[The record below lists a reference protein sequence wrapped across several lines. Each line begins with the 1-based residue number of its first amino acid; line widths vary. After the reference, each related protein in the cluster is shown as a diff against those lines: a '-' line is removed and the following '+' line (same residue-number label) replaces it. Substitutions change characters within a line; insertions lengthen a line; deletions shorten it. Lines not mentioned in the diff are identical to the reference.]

1 MFTEHPG
8 TTDVLEH
15 RIDTGTARPW
25 RCNPRPLSARKRD
38 LLDAALDEMI
48 ATGAVRRSQSP
59 WAFPVV
65 LAPKKDGT
73 ARLCVDYRQLN
84 AVTVRDAYPF
94 PSIESIMYA
103 LGNAS
108 VFTILDCS
116 RGFLQIPVGEED
128 IQKTAFTCH
137 RGLFE
142 FTRLPFGL
150 SNSPASFQ
158 RLMDVVLDDAKFNYA
173 MAYMDDV
180 VVFSKSFDEHLV
192 HLGNVLSRMRD
203 AGLTINPGKVQ
214 LASPKVDLLGFVV
227 DLGTLSP
234 NEDKLRAILEYPR
247 PHDVKSLQR
256 FLGMVGFYRQFIP
269 HCASLAKPLYEL
281 LRKNSQWAWGPRQ
294 EEAFRSLSQA
304 IADTAKLWLPD
315 LNKPFVMQTDASDYG
330 LGAVLLQEH
339 DGGLCPVGFASRTL
353 SPAEMNYS
361 VTEKECLAVMFGLKK
376 FDMYLDGTT
385 FTIQT
390 DHQALSWLQ
399 RLKKPSGRLAR
410 WALALQGY
418 SYHVEYLKGNAN
430 KVADALSRAPLGY
443 SCELQQEP
451 QCQGRSST
459 GCVGDLNLVRAA
471 RRGRSSLPAEER
483 GGEIGCAC
491 DYANLPEGVERQTE
505 EGDLVAAIGLNRAGN
520 SLSCGTI
527 VSREEL
533 LEAQKSDGL
542 CQRVSEKLADN
553 SAADTGNAGRDDD
566 GCLDSYL
573 LSEDGLLLR
582 YVPGLDEE
590 DESVSPFK
598 VVVPR
603 KLRRVFMRYFHDS
616 ALAGHGSGSK
626 TFHKLCRVATWPGMR
641 QDVMRFTRSCPV
653 CQKAKPRGGKP
664 PGFMQPVV
672 SSYPWHIVA
681 CDVMGPFPRSPRGNQ
696 YLLVVTDH
704 FSKWVELFPLR
715 KLVSERIWDR
725 LMETFSRFGFPAQLI
740 TDNASYFTGRVFVDS
755 CAALGIQHKRT
766 TPYHPQANITERV
779 NRNLKHMLVAL
790 TDRHKD
796 WDVRLTELG
805 FATRTTVNR
814 STGFSPAYLN
824 FGKEV
829 AFPLENG
836 LRQCT
841 EPIAR
846 NLSRY
851 ASELRS
857 RLSDAVNSARE
868 SLDAARSEQARQYDK
883 GHRPLSYEVGDLVLK
898 RTHPLSN
905 AAIGFAASLAQRW
918 EGPFRVIS
926 RLSRLSYRLRRV
938 NTAEETGPVHV
949 GDLKR
954 YHERDHAADEGDESI
969 RPPNQLQ
976 GDQGGFS
983 PRTPNPRHATPNA
996 VVRDRSATRSTRLPR
1011 RGSRTAPS
1019 AGPTPRAT
1027 PSHHSVAT
1035 WTVQV
1040 GEEPVCFVSSRRWR
1054 DQPRPLRGG
1063 ASETVAAT
1071 FRGHLLSDRHPSEPP
1086 AVYTEEETA
1095 RLCGTCGGLVIH
1107 RTTHE
1112 LGDRHRTALATRT
1125 PAVPDA
1131 PPAPSAE
1138 DAVAAALRI
1147 LREFRPELLLEA
1159 GSPPRGTAT
1168 AGDLPTAGVTL
1179 NPVPPSDQAP
1189 KSTAAFD
1196 QELMDFLGSNPPSG
1210 P

>member
-234 NEDKLRAILEYPR
+234 NEDKLRAILDYPR

-430 KVADALSRAPLGY
+430 KVAEALSRAPLGY
-443 SCELQQEP
+443 SRELQQES

-459 GCVGDLNLVRAA
+459 GCVGDLDLVRAA

-846 NLSRY
+846 NLSR
-851 ASELRS
+851 APKKTSGPSKQVGVHSKPKGKRVGAPPGKNL
-857 RLSDAVNSARE
+857 ARPV
-868 SLDAARSEQARQYDK
+868 AQA
-883 GHRPLSYEVGDLVLK
+883 
-898 RTHPLSN
+898 
-905 AAIGFAASLAQRW
+905 
-918 EGPFRVIS
+918 
-926 RLSRLSYRLRRV
+926 
-938 NTAEETGPVHV
+938 
-949 GDLKR
+949 
-954 YHERDHAADEGDESI
+954 
-969 RPPNQLQ
+969 PP
-976 GDQGGFS
+976 
-983 PRTPNPRHATPNA
+983 
-996 VVRDRSATRSTRLPR
+996 TR
-1011 RGSRTAPS
+1011 
-1019 AGPTPRAT
+1019 
-1027 PSHHSVAT
+1027 HSVAT
-1035 WTVQV
+1035 WTALV
-1040 GEEPVCFVSSRRWR
+1040 GDETACFVSSRRWR
-1054 DQPRPLRGG
+1054 DQPRPLRGADPG
-1063 ASETVAAT
+1063 SVAAT
-1071 FRGHLLSDRHPSEPP
+1071 FRGRLLSDRHPSEPP
-1086 AVYTEEETA
+1086 ATYTEEEA
-1095 RLCGTCGGLVIH
+1095 DRLCRSCGGLVVH
-1107 RTTHE
+1107 LATHVQGE
-1112 LGDRHRTALATRT
+1112 RHRAAEASR
-1125 PAVPDA
+1125 A
-1131 PPAPSAE
+1131 APSAE
-1138 DAVAAALRI
+1138 SAPPATTPPAALPNPEDAIAAAVRVLQA
-1147 LREFRPELLLEA
+1147 FRPGLLCPVDR
-1159 GSPPRGTAT
+1159 PPLSA
-1168 AGDLPTAGVTL
+1168 AASS
-1179 NPVPPSDQAP
+1179 PVPPVSKAQDP
-1189 KSTAAFD
+1189 PGFE
-1196 QELMDFLGSNPPSG
+1196 QELMDFLGEPPASR